1 MKYNEKRNNASAR
14 HPETAPSIINFAYGS
29 NLDIHQVETR
39 CPGAVLLGKATLNGY
54 ELAFDTAG
62 YLTITK
68 REGSHVQGAL
78 WALDSS
84 HVASLDRYEGI
95 ASGCYRKETVT
106 VGREGD
112 AVPATLEAMVYIS
125 ERTPLRRYT
134 EKYDYIDRVVEAGRV
149 MQLDEATLAQ
159 MSDMRADSL
168 DRLRAQEESA
178 AYGAAKI
185 DLPAAREYADF
196 VCGEGHQIA
205 DCTCRYTGYYARRFP
220 RGLQQHGR
228 ILRSKR
234 YQVMEASEATFCGSH
249 RIYLAI
255 KIPGEFGYK
264 IDVPEGFRAVR
275 SSDPAL
281 QADLSYSL
289 TLDEFEKQ
297 RKALLRT
304 LLGWC
309 NSLPEFDV
317 HNFNRP
323 SVPVFSAREHS
334 ADTREYAETPYF
346 AYGFDI
352 SHDRI
357 AKKLEGGHHVYAT
370 KAKLYGYTLAC
381 DAKGRPTIMRM
392 EGSFVEGVLWHG
404 LTRGEVQTLDKAN
417 GVQYGTY
424 AKAGVTVKIEG
435 EPAAREKNAFVY
447 ISRRT
452 PLSTVTKDIEA
463 FGAMRDEAIALKM
476 ERTTVARIDAILR
489 ASGCPCVQPEAPAAE
504 IAALGI
510 RELTPEQT
518 MKCMLFVCPKCFKP
532 LGECECGK
540 RPDHLVAIDHELQPH
555 VRMLNDKG
563 YETQTC
569 CAGHA
574 DEGCHGYLRFRRR
587 FRALEE
593 VYGGQLPNESLM
605 EAPQRIGSTR
615 HAALNLP
622 GTPESYVVYLDNRGY
637 DIRFEPR
644 RGVKREQFV
653 QDKPTML
660 SALLQWCESLP
671 QRE

>member
-14 HPETAPSIINFAYGS
+14 HPETAPSTINFAYGS

-54 ELAFDTAG
+54 ELAIDTAG

-84 HVASLDRYEGI
+84 HVASLDRYEGV

-112 AVPATLEAMVYIS
+112 VVPATHEAMVYIS
-125 ERTPLRRYT
+125 ERTPLRKYT

-149 MQLDEATLAQ
+149 MQLNEATLAQ
-159 MSDMRADSL
+159 MSDMRSDSL

-185 DLPAAREYADF
+185 DLPDAREYADF
-196 VCGEGHQIA
+196 VCGEGHRIA
-205 DCTCRYTGYYARRFP
+205 DCTCRHAGYYASRFP

-234 YQVMEASEATFCGSH
+234 YRVTEASEATFCGSH
-249 RIYLAI
+249 RIYLSI
-255 KIPGEFGYK
+255 KTPGEFGYK

-289 TLDEFEKQ
+289 TLDEFERQ

-304 LLGWC
+304 LLDWC

-323 SVPVFSAREHS
+323 SGPAFGAREHVVG
-334 ADTREYAETPYF
+334 TRVHAETPYF

-357 AKKLEGGHHVYAT
+357 AKKLESGHHVYAV

-381 DAKGRPTIMRM
+381 DAKGRSTITRKD
-392 EGSFVEGVLWHG
+392 ESFVEGVLWHG
-404 LTRGEVQTLDKAN
+404 LTRGEVQALDKAN

-435 EPAAREKNAFVY
+435 EPTAREENAFVY
-447 ISRRT
+447 ISQRT
-452 PLSTVTKDIEA
+452 PLSAVTKDIEA
-463 FGAMRDEAIALKM
+463 FGAMRDEAIALEM
-476 ERTTVARIDAILR
+476 ERATVACIDAILR
-489 ASGCPCVQPEAPAAE
+489 AARSPCGRNRSPGHHRA
-504 IAALGI
+504 
-510 RELTPEQT
+510 
-518 MKCMLFVCPKCFKP
+518 
-532 LGECECGK
+532 
-540 RPDHLVAIDHELQPH
+540 H
-555 VRMLNDKG
+555 VRANH
-563 YETQTC
+563 EV
-569 CAGHA
+569 HA
-574 DEGCHGYLRFRRR
+574 VRVP
-587 FRALEE
+587 E
-593 VYGGQLPNESLM
+593 VL
-605 EAPQRIGSTR
+605 
-615 HAALNLP
+615 
-622 GTPESYVVYLDNRGY
+622 
-637 DIRFEPR
+637 
-644 RGVKREQFV
+644 
-653 QDKPTML
+653 
-660 SALLQWCESLP
+660 
-671 QRE
+671 

>member
-14 HPETAPSIINFAYGS
+14 HPEIAPSTINFAYGS

-84 HVASLDRYEGI
+84 HVASLDCYEGVV
-95 ASGCYRKETVT
+95 SGCYRKETVT

-112 AVPATLEAMVYIS
+112 VVPATLEAMVYIS
-125 ERTPLRRYT
+125 ERTPLRKYT
-134 EKYDYIDRVVEAGRV
+134 EKYDYIDRVVEAGHV

-178 AYGAAKI
+178 AFGAAKI
-185 DLPAAREYADF
+185 DLPAVREYSDF

-205 DCTCRYTGYYARRFP
+205 DCTCGHTGCYARRFP

-249 RIYLAI
+249 RIYLSI
-255 KIPGEFGYK
+255 KTPGEFGYK

-275 SSDPAL
+275 SSDPVL

-304 LLGWC
+304 LLDWC

-317 HNFNRP
+317 HNFIRP
-323 SVPVFSAREHS
+323 SGPAFSAREHA
-334 ADTREYAETPYF
+334 ADTRVHAETPYF

-357 AKKLEGGHHVYAT
+357 AKKFESGHYVYAT
-370 KAKLYGYTLAC
+370 KAKL
-381 DAKGRPTIMRM
+381 
-392 EGSFVEGVLWHG
+392 
-404 LTRGEVQTLDKAN
+404 
-417 GVQYGTY
+417 
-424 AKAGVTVKIEG
+424 
-435 EPAAREKNAFVY
+435 
-447 ISRRT
+447 
-452 PLSTVTKDIEA
+452 
-463 FGAMRDEAIALKM
+463 
-476 ERTTVARIDAILR
+476 
-489 ASGCPCVQPEAPAAE
+489 
-504 IAALGI
+504 
-510 RELTPEQT
+510 
-518 MKCMLFVCPKCFKP
+518 
-532 LGECECGK
+532 
-540 RPDHLVAIDHELQPH
+540 
-555 VRMLNDKG
+555 
-563 YETQTC
+563 
-569 CAGHA
+569 
-574 DEGCHGYLRFRRR
+574 
-587 FRALEE
+587 
-593 VYGGQLPNESLM
+593 
-605 EAPQRIGSTR
+605 
-615 HAALNLP
+615 
-622 GTPESYVVYLDNRGY
+622 
-637 DIRFEPR
+637 
-644 RGVKREQFV
+644 
-653 QDKPTML
+653 
-660 SALLQWCESLP
+660 
-671 QRE
+671 

>member
-1 MKYNEKRNNASAR
+1 MKYNEKRNNVSAR

-84 HVASLDRYEGI
+84 HVASLDRYEGV

-112 AVPATLEAMVYIS
+112 VVPATLEAMVYIS

-185 DLPAAREYADF
+185 DLPAVREYSDF

-205 DCTCRYTGYYARRFP
+205 DCTCGHTGYYARRFP

-255 KIPGEFGYK
+255 KTPGEFGYK

-304 LLGWC
+304 LLDWC

-317 HNFNRP
+317 HNFIRP
-323 SVPVFSAREHS
+323 SGPAFSAREHA
-334 ADTREYAETPYF
+334 ADTRVHAETPYF

-452 PLSTVTKDIEA
+452 PLSAVTKDIEA

-605 EAPQRIGSTR
+605 EAPRRIGSTR